1 MKTIEDVK
9 RLVAV
14 LTDEQQQLL
23 KDTINKG
30 GWGDGEYEF
39 LRYPA
44 ATGNDNTETV
54 WMYGYCTND
63 AKLAGHFQG
72 RQVSAMF
79 RSIYKNCVLTT
90 TIEQVTS
97 FPIATTGGGMA
108 AEICCLSERSMLMPL
123 NNGQNNKVCWVTPT
137 AGERDSG
144 TLQGNVSTVVQNFG
158 RQCL

>member
-63 AKLAGHFQG
+63 AKEAGHFQG
-72 RQVSAMF
+72 RKISAMF
-79 RSIYKNCVLTT
+79 RSIYKKLCTHNHNRTGYVISHCNDWWGDGSGDMLFIREEYVDAF
-90 TIEQVTS
+90 EQW
-97 FPIATTGGGMA
+97 AK
-108 AEICCLSERSMLMPL
+108 
-123 NNGQNNKVCWVTPT
+123 Q
-137 AGERDSG
+137 
-144 TLQGNVSTVVQNFG
+144 
-158 RQCL
+158 